1 MSLSIHER
9 AFRHGRNAQAMTWN
23 VPAAVTRVIR
33 VAGAAVKEGFEIAL
47 TMAGVIVI
55 VVAGLAL
62 DVWIWVPRSG
72 H

>member
-1 MSLSIHER
+1 
-9 AFRHGRNAQAMTWN
+9 MTWN
-23 VPAAVTRVIR
+23 VPAAVSRVLRI
-33 VAGAAVKEGFEIAL
+33 VGSAVKEGFEIAL
-47 TMAGVIVI
+47 TMAGMIVI